1 MASLHLHHLHHSRF
15 TYSSPSP
22 LPPPPLTAGVAFF
35 PSKSSPFRYS
45 LSGVSATPLN
55 NAEPSSSSSDD
66 PTDSEPPAAVDRVK
80 LAFEKAKAYKQ
91 KKAELAAA
99 AAATAPVEEEV
110 PDRVKAAMEKAKEY
124 KKNKGIPTDEK
135 KKIETYPVQCN
146 LTSGLFSSGGN
157 VKDPGLSKMDFVGLD
172 FGDRKTGNRVPA
184 GLMPRV
190 DLYPVGEL
198 PEVEIIVGDPSKFEK
213 REVNPQ
219 PLEEDDNSKELY
231 KPRVSTWG
239 VYPRP
244 ANISKAYG
252 GGKTIRPGD
261 ALETEEERVKKEIRT
276 KQLVAAYKNRIGLNI
291 DPKLKSECEKILN
304 DGDSLMN
311 SGKLKEALSLYQ
323 EVMDKLPYP
332 SEIHGLAAL
341 QWSICQDSL
350 LRSSEAR
357 AMYERLQSHPVPKVS
372 KKARQF
378 AFSFQAMEMMKVTKS
393 NFPVEIT
400 GYKDYFDAFVEDK
413 AANYTA
419 KTEDESEE
427 GLLRQA
433 LPYIVFLVSPI
444 LMILFIAVQGKSVN

>member
-1 MASLHLHHLHHSRF
+1 MASSLHLHHFKHSSF

-22 LPPPPLTAGVAFF
+22 PPPPPLSAAFPAAVAFF
-35 PSKSSPFRYS
+35 PSKSAPFRHSLSASPF
-45 LSGVSATPLN
+45 N
-55 NAEPSSSSSDD
+55 NADSSSSEEE
-66 PTDSEPPAAVDRVK
+66 EPVDRVR

-99 AAATAPVEEEV
+99 QTASTTSTTTPVEEEV
-110 PDRVKAAMEKAKEY
+110 PDRVKAALEKAKEY
-124 KKNKGIPTDEK
+124 KQNKGIPTAAVKSDEK
-135 KKIETYPVQCN
+135 KVAAP
-146 LTSGLFSSGGN
+146 TSYQGVKVGN
-157 VKDPGLSKMDFVGLD
+157 VKDPRVSKIDFVGLD
-172 FGDRKTGNRVPA
+172 FGDRKRGNRVPA
-184 GLMPRV
+184 GLMPTV

-198 PEVEIIVGDPSKFEK
+198 PEVEIIVGDPTKFTK
-213 REVNPQ
+213 DRKQVNPQ
-219 PLEEDDNSKELY
+219 PLEEENQEEKEEKEEENDKELY

-261 ALETEEERVKKEIRT
+261 ALETEEERVKKETRT
-276 KQLVAAYKNRIGLNI
+276 KQLVAAYKSRMGVNI

-304 DGDSLMN
+304 DGDSLMD
-311 SGKLKEALSLYQ
+311 SGNLKGALILYQ

-341 QWSICQDSL
+341 QWGICQDSL

-357 AMYERLQSHPVPKVS
+357 DMYEKLRSHPVPKVS
-372 KKARQF
+372 KRARQF

-413 AANYTA
+413 AAKYTA
-419 KTEDESEE
+419 TEEESE
-427 GLLRQA
+427 
-433 LPYIVFLVSPI
+433 
-444 LMILFIAVQGKSVN
+444 GKECKLESSKDV

>member
-135 KKIETYPVQCN
+135 KKIETYP
-146 LTSGLFSSGGN
+146 GGN

-244 ANISKAYG
+244 ANISKA
-252 GGKTIRPGD
+252 
-261 ALETEEERVKKEIRT
+261 
-276 KQLVAAYKNRIGLNI
+276 
-291 DPKLKSECEKILN
+291 LKSECEKILN

-311 SGKLKEALSLYQ
+311 SGKLKEALTLYQ

-427 GLLRQA
+427 GEECKLESSKN
-433 LPYIVFLVSPI
+433 V
-444 LMILFIAVQGKSVN
+444 

>member
-135 KKIETYPVQCN
+135 KKIETYP
-146 LTSGLFSSGGN
+146 GGN

-244 ANISKAYG
+244 ANISKA
-252 GGKTIRPGD
+252 
-261 ALETEEERVKKEIRT
+261 
-276 KQLVAAYKNRIGLNI
+276 
-291 DPKLKSECEKILN
+291 LKSECEKILN

-427 GLLRQA
+427 GEECKLESSKN
-433 LPYIVFLVSPI
+433 V
-444 LMILFIAVQGKSVN
+444 

>member
-135 KKIETYPVQCN
+135 KKIETYP
-146 LTSGLFSSGGN
+146 GGN

-261 ALETEEERVKKEIRT
+261 ALETEEERAKKEIRT

-311 SGKLKEALSLYQ
+311 SGKLKEALTLYQ